1 MRFFKNKLKKS
12 YPQAKQWGQE
22 QVNMDDTRTSSDL
35 DENIEKLKAIF
46 GNTSD
51 LEIQII
57 QIVDNKGIVVYLK
70 SMVDINEVNS
80 VILQPL
86 AQLNQHE
93 YQFMDWND
101 MEMVRQ
107 KIFSGLSY
115 QAREDVRQIT
125 VDLLN
130 GYVLILVNRNSQAYL
145 FSLSN
150 TDYRSISEPTTQTV
164 IRGPKDSFNESLQ
177 VGMTLIR
184 RRIRNPR
191 LQFEEFVV
199 GTESRTAVAISYMN
213 GVVDEGVLNEV
224 RRRIQ
229 DVNLTALFDSGNLDE
244 AIADETFTTFPLIF
258 NTERPDVVAAG
269 IIEGKVAILVDGSPF
284 VLLAPTVLTDFF
296 QSPEDY
302 YHSFLI
308 GTFMRLVRYVSFMV
322 AMVFPSLYV
331 ALVTFHHE
339 LIPTELLISVQAQ
352 RQGVPFPAVIEIVL
366 MEFTFEVLREAGV
379 RMPRAVGQTVSIV
392 GALVLGQA
400 VVEAGLVSNVLVIV
414 VAFTAIAS
422 FVSPIYNFSTPTRL
436 LRFAF
441 ILAAA
446 ALGLYGVLLSLILMV
461 AHLVSLRS
469 FGVPYLAPVAPFIV
483 EDQGEVFFRVPSWA
497 DLRKPSYLNSKT
509 FNKGK
514 VSKPKPPQK
523 GGGDE
528 KSTVCVLIV
537 CFSTQRLLG
546 YY

>member
-12 YPQAKQWGQE
+12 YPQAKQLGQE
-22 QVNMDDTRTSSDL
+22 QVNMEDTRTSINL
-35 DENIEKLKAIF
+35 DENIEKLKEIF
-46 GNTSD
+46 GQTSD
-51 LEIQII
+51 LEIQTM
-57 QIVDNKGIVVYLK
+57 QIAENKGMIVYLK
-70 SMVDINEVNS
+70 SMVDVNEVNN

-93 YQFMDWND
+93 FQSMYWND
-101 MEMVRQ
+101 MEKVRQ

-115 QAREDVRQIT
+115 QARVDVRQIT
-125 VDLLN
+125 VDLVN

-164 IRGPKDSFNESLQ
+164 IRGPKDSFNESMQ
-177 VGMTLIR
+177 VGISLIR

-199 GTESRTAVAISYMN
+199 GSESRTAVAISYMH

-224 RRRIQ
+224 RKRIQ

-244 AIADETFTTFPLIF
+244 AIADETFTPFPLIF

-269 IIEGKVAILVDGSPF
+269 VIEGKVAILVEGSPF

-302 YHSFLI
+302 YHTFFI

-339 LIPTELLISVQAQ
+339 LVPTELLISVQAQ

-469 FGVPYLAPVAPFIV
+469 FGVPYLAPVAPFIA

-514 VSKPKPPQK
+514 VSKPGPPQK
-523 GGGDE
+523 GGG
-528 KSTVCVLIV
+528 
-537 CFSTQRLLG
+537 G
-546 YY
+546 

>member
-1 MRFFKNKLKKS
+1 MKSFRNRLKRL

-22 QVNMDDTRTSSDL
+22 QVEMDKTTMSKHL
-35 DENIEKLKAIF
+35 DENIAKLKEIF
-46 GNTSD
+46 GQTSD
-51 LEIQII
+51 IEIQAI
-57 QIVDNKGIVVYLK
+57 QIAEHDGMMVYLK
-70 SMVDINEVNS
+70 SMVDSNEVNNT
-80 VILQPL
+80 ILQPL
-86 AQLNQHE
+86 AQLNQNE
-93 YQFMDWND
+93 SDTLKNLDF
-101 MEMVRQ
+101 EGIRQ
-107 KIFSGLSY
+107 RIFSGLSY
-115 QAREDVRQIT
+115 QVQADLLQIT
-125 VDLLN
+125 NDLLD
-130 GYVLILVNRNSQAYL
+130 GSVLILVEHSSSSYT
-145 FSLSN
+145 FSISN

-177 VGMTLIR
+177 FSMSLIR

-191 LQFEEFVV
+191 LQFEEFII
-199 GTESRTAVAISYMN
+199 GTESRTSVAISYMK
-213 GVVDEGVLNEV
+213 GIVDENVVTEV
-224 RRRIQ
+224 RKRIQ
-229 DVNLTALFDSGNLDE
+229 DVNIPALFDSGNLDE
-244 AIADETFTTFPLIF
+244 AIADETFTPFPLIF

-269 IIEGKVAILVDGSPF
+269 VVEGKVAIIVDGSPF

-302 YHSFLI
+302 YHSFFI
-308 GTFMRLVRYVSFMV
+308 GTFMRLVRYISFMV

-331 ALVTFHHE
+331 ALVTFHHG
-339 LIPTELLISVQAQ
+339 LIPTDLLISVQAQ
-352 RQGVPFPAVIEIVL
+352 RQGVPFPAVIEIVI

-446 ALGLYGVLLSLILMV
+446 MLGLYGVLLSLILMV

-469 FGVPYLAPVAPFIV
+469 FGVPYLAPVAPFIM
-483 EDQGEVFFRVPSWA
+483 EDQGEVFFRIPSWA
-497 DLRKPSYLNSKT
+497 DLRKPSYMNAKT

-514 VSKPKPPQK
+514 VSKPEPPQQ
-523 GGGDE
+523 GGG
-528 KSTVCVLIV
+528 
-537 CFSTQRLLG
+537 G
-546 YY
+546 